1 MPDDLAATLIARL
14 DAAESR
20 LRSLSTATYP
30 PEARDPEPAPG
41 GEESWGAAK
50 VWGHLSEFPA
60 YWTAAAR
67 TVLAAP
73 PDAPATFGRRTT
85 DASRMD
91 PIDGAAQVPVPE
103 LFARCAAGIAA
114 ARTFLGTVHGAD
126 WDRVGVHVVRGE
138 TPVRR
143 IMEAMLADHLEEHA
157 AQLERLAA
165 S

>member
-1 MPDDLAATLIARL
+1 MTDALATALLARL
-14 DAAESR
+14 DAAEAR
-20 LRSLSTATYP
+20 LRTLSTASYP
-30 PEARDPEPAPG
+30 SGATDPEPAPD
-41 GEESWGAAK
+41 GEASWGADK

-67 TVLAAP
+67 TVIAAP
-73 PDAPATFGRRTT
+73 PDAPATFGRRIT

-103 LFARCAAGIAA
+103 LFARCAAGIAD
-114 ARTFLGTVHGAD
+114 ARAFLGTVQTAD
-126 WDRVGVHVVRGE
+126 WERVGLHVTRGE

-143 IMEAMLADHLEEHA
+143 ILEGLLVDHLEEHA